1 MLKALA
7 VGAAVA
13 AGTLLA
19 GPAHASLPAPST
31 GIYSQNRPSTV
42 EAGGAEYI
50 AWSDRDTPG
59 RLRIGVINSDESV
72 TDLYYYDTGG
82 MWPGT
87 GPTIA
92 AVNGSGLIV
101 AWVAGNGDIK
111 LAEVVNGQFD
121 CVTTPNTSI
130 NDDGTPAA
138 LSHYTVDLTTEGD
151 DGNGQLYMT
160 WAYYASGAVYITPVS
175 PPPSATCAGVP
186 AGPEWDAG
194 FSTSTGQTAWSG
206 PALTI
211 SHYGASNEHYWLV
224 WAGTNSAH
232 SLNIEEFAPGSFVL
246 TELSKGTESTHA
258 TNVDMG
264 AAYDTATGYAWMS
277 YCGTNDVV
285 YYQEFTG
292 TAGGTETTNGAQ
304 CEVYPGNS
312 SSGYLS
318 GGVGLGYEYSTQRL
332 LLSWPSVTAEEITL
346 GYE

>member
-19 GPAHASLPAPST
+19 VPAQASVPAPST
-31 GIYSQNRPSTV
+31 GIYSYNRPSTV

-50 AWSDRDTPG
+50 AWADKATAG
-59 RLRIGVINSDESV
+59 LLHIGTVNSDGSV
-72 TDLYYYDTGG
+72 TDQYYYNSGG

-92 AVNGSGLIV
+92 AVNGSGLVV
-101 AWVAGNGDIK
+101 AWVAGDGEIK
-111 LAEVVNGQFD
+111 LAEVVNGEFE
-121 CVTTPNTSI
+121 CLTTPNTTA
-130 NDDGTPAA
+130 NEDGTPQA

-151 DGNGQLYMT
+151 DGTGQLYMT
-160 WAYYASGAVYITPVS
+160 WADTSGGIYITS
-175 PPPSATCAGVP
+175 ITPPPSSACSGVP
-186 AGPEWDAG
+186 AGPEWG
-194 FSTSTGQTAWSG
+194 VIWSTDTGQTAWSG
-206 PALTI
+206 PALAI
-211 SHYGASNEHYWLV
+211 SHYGASNEHFWLV
-224 WAGTNSAH
+224 WAGTNSTH
-232 SLNIEEFAPGSFVL
+232 SLNIEEFAPGLVL
-246 TELSKGTESTHA
+246 AELSKGSEPTHS

-292 TAGGTETTNGAQ
+292 TAGGTETTDGGQ
-304 CEVYPGNS
+304 CDVYPSNTGT
-312 SSGYLS
+312 GWLY
-318 GGVGLGYEYSTQRL
+318 GGVGVGYEYSDQRM
-332 LLSWPSVTAEEITL
+332 LLSWPAVNGAEIAL